1 MKGKESMNR
10 LNDSELENVNGGV
23 LTPEAEDWI
32 NRNYNTIVN
41 RAPMSLRGLVGPAM
55 NYVTT
60 TDQVFDVSTL
70 KSTLKNSFGINVDD
84 LY

>member
-1 MKGKESMNR
+1 MNR

-23 LTPEAEDWI
+23 LTQEAEDWI
-32 NRNYNTIVN
+32 NRNYNTIVD

-70 KSTLKNSFGINVDD
+70 KSTLKNSFGVNVDD
-84 LY
+84 LS